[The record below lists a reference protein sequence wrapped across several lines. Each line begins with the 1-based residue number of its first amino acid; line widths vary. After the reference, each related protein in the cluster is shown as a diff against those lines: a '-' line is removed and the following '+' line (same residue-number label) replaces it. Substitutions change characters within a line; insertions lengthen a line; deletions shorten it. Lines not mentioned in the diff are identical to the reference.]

1 MDQDKNPTDATLQDA
16 VEAALRSVLG
26 SQAPHIG
33 VATDGGSVTL
43 TGEVPTENERS
54 DAHAAAIDVV
64 GVHAIADNIEVRDAR
79 SSCGTDSEIAKAAQ
93 VALKQADGIPC
104 DSVVAEVRN
113 HVVTL
118 SGQVSTSRERLAAE
132 RAIIYLPSLT
142 RINNRITV
150 KA

>member
-1 MDQDKNPTDATLQDA
+1 MEPSENRTDIALQDA

-26 SQAPHIG
+26 GQAPHIG
-33 VATDGGSVTL
+33 VAADGGSVTL
-43 TGEVPTENERS
+43 TGEVPTDNERS
-54 DAHAAAIDVV
+54 DAHSAAIGVT
-64 GVHAIADNIEVRDAR
+64 GVHAIADNIAVRDAR

-93 VALKQADGIPC
+93 LALTQADGIAPNT
-104 DSVVAEVRN
+104 VVAEVRN

-118 SGQVSTSRERLAAE
+118 SGQVSSNRERLAAE

-150 KA
+150 KT